1 MQRCEPCYCDLIA
14 SETAAHSTSN
24 MTATTVEAIARIR
37 IMRAEFSPGDDLAG
51 RSGKSSSPGMWLRI
65 PKSRK
70 MPSRRYRLMAQLR
83 FAEGS
88 TAISLQNSRRTLSE
102 RKVAF
107 PASRYEIF
115 GFREQSASGTR
126 RFVGKA
132 VTK

>member
-1 MQRCEPCYCDLIA
+1 
-14 SETAAHSTSN
+14 
-24 MTATTVEAIARIR
+24 
-37 IMRAEFSPGDDLAG
+37 
-51 RSGKSSSPGMWLRI
+51 
-65 PKSRK
+65 
-70 MPSRRYRLMAQLR
+70 
-83 FAEGS
+83 
-88 TAISLQNSRRTLSE
+88 LSE